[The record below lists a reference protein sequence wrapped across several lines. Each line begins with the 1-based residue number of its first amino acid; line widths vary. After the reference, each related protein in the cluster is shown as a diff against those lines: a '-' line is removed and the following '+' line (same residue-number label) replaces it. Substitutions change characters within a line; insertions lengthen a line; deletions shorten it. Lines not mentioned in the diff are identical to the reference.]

1 MKCALFHK
9 MIGDRLDGTI
19 RPQDRARLEDHLK
32 SCPECREVAA
42 DFQKIAAEARA
53 LPQEDPAEELW
64 PAIRAGVAA
73 ARRARPVPAFAHPR
87 FRWAWAAGLVT
98 FGAWELLTQVFHA
111 GLALPGADAAF
122 CLSAVVSA
130 TVLAVT
136 ACRAV
141 VNPFCHA

>member
-1 MKCALFHK
+1 VSVPVPL
-9 MIGDRLDGTI
+9 L
-19 RPQDRARLEDHLK
+19 
-32 SCPECREVAA
+32 VAGA
-42 DFQKIAAEARA
+42 C
-53 LPQEDPAEELW
+53 L
-64 PAIRAGVAA
+64 AA
-73 ARRARPVPAFAHPR
+73 AFFLALVVSSCGRVELVL
-87 FRWAWAAGLVT
+87 WAWAAGLVT